1 MLVPGS
7 GYQLWLAACGPVTG
21 NAAKTNW
28 GIVSLRILISIIAA
42 LIGLT
47 GAEEALAQNAYVPS
61 GFELRGGVLA
71 HDVPGL
77 WSGFRLERGVDINAE
92 LLGPGVAFL
101 GGTLRPAIGGS
112 VNTSGYTSKAYLDA
126 RWEIDL
132 RYGVFFGLGLG
143 AAIHDGNL
151 NPTEPD
157 RNALGSRVLFHIPF
171 ELGYRFDERQSIS
184 VYFEHT
190 SNGNLADHN
199 EALDNI
205 GIRYGYRF

>member
-1 MLVPGS
+1 MIWLLVPAFWVGLRS
-7 GYQLWLAACGPVTG
+7 RPKWGVGP
-21 NAAKTNW
+21 
-28 GIVSLRILISIIAA
+28 LRVITTIIAA

-47 GAEEALAQNAYVPS
+47 GAEEAWAQTAYVSS
-61 GFELRGGVLA
+61 GLELRAGVLA

-77 WSGFRLERGVDINAE
+77 WSGFRLESGVDINAE
-92 LLGPGVAFL
+92 LLGPGVALL
-101 GGTLRPAIGGS
+101 GGRLRPAIGGS
-112 VNTSGYTSKAYLDA
+112 VNTSGNTSKAYLDA

-151 NPTEPD
+151 DPTEPD
-157 RNALGSRVLFHIPF
+157 RKALGARLLFHIPF
-171 ELGYRFDERQSIS
+171 ELGYRFDERQSMS
-184 VYFEHT
+184 VYFEHM

-199 EALDNI
+199 EALDSI

>member
-1 MLVPGS
+1 MVWQLVPPFHVG
-7 GYQLWLAACGPVTG
+7 L
-21 NAAKTNW
+21 AAKTKW
-28 GIVSLRILISIIAA
+28 GIGPLRMLVSIIAS

-47 GAEEALAQNAYVPS
+47 GAGEALAQGAYAPS
-61 GFELRGGVLA
+61 GFEIRGGVLA

-77 WSGFRLERGVDINAE
+77 WSGFRLESGVDINAE

-112 VNTSGYTSKAYLDA
+112 VNTAGYTSKAYLDA

-151 NPTEPD
+151 DPTEPD
-157 RNALGSRVLFHIPF
+157 RKALGSRVLFHIPF

-184 VYFEHT
+184 VYFEHM
-190 SNGNLADHN
+190 SNGSLADHN
-199 EALDNI
+199 EALDSI

>member
-1 MLVPGS
+1 MVWQLVPPFHVG
-7 GYQLWLAACGPVTG
+7 L
-21 NAAKTNW
+21 AAKTKW
-28 GIVSLRILISIIAA
+28 GIGPLRILVSIIAA

-47 GAEEALAQNAYVPS
+47 GAGEALAQSAYAPS

-77 WSGFRLERGVDINAE
+77 WSGFRLESGVDINAE

-112 VNTSGYTSKAYLDA
+112 VNTAGYTSKAYLDA

-151 NPTEPD
+151 DPTEPD
-157 RNALGSRVLFHIPF
+157 RKALGSRVLFHIPF

-184 VYFEHT
+184 VYFEHM
-190 SNGNLADHN
+190 SNGSLADHN
-199 EALDNI
+199 EALDSI